1 MMRTRSVGAAGVKLP
16 SCSYAWVVVFHTH
29 VVPRS
34 AGGTTL
40 ALIPPE
46 NVAALR
52 RSARRRAA
60 EYPSSAL
67 DVRGG
72 PIGAARSSALNR
84 LGAAAGEPAA
94 PLTAPKLASIGDRS
108 EERRV
113 GKECR

>member
-1 MMRTRSVGAAGVKLP
+1 MIRTRSVGAAGVKVP

-40 ALIPPE
+40 ALIPRE

-72 PIGAARSSALNR
+72 PIGVARSSALSR
-84 LGAAAGEPAA
+84 VGAPGQVPVATYAAGA
-94 PLTAPKLASIGDRS
+94 LSDS
-108 EERRV
+108 D
-113 GKECR
+113 